1 MAVISGTVQKYD
13 RVGARESLSDRIYNV
28 DPSETPA
35 VSMFGKGPKAKGA
48 FEEWQTDEFRTPGA
62 NAHVEGDQ
70 ASYTTPSATVRV
82 GNYTQILR
90 ETASVSGTAE
100 AIDKA
105 GRKSEMAYQIMKR
118 GVEIRMDLEWAVTQ
132 AQAASAGAAAAAP
145 TFAGLNAW
153 VKTNTDFN
161 SGGTPAG
168 ADPVHVSGAPTAVR
182 TDSSIQRPFTET
194 IAKNVFQLGYTNGAK
209 FKVLMVGPYNKQ
221 VVSET
226 FNGIVTRNF
235 DISNVDPRPTA
246 AIAAID
252 VYVHDYG
259 VVRVVPNR
267 IQRERDAWFL
277 DPEFA
282 ELRDLRPFHTE
293 KLAKTGD
300 SIQKMILVETT
311 LAVLNEKALG
321 LAADLAT
328 S

>member
-1 MAVISGTVQKYD
+1 MAVISGTVQRYD
-13 RVGARESLSDRIYNV
+13 REGLRESLSDRIYNV

-35 VSMFGKGPKAKGA
+35 VSMFGRGPKAKQTL
-48 FEEWQTDEFRTPGA
+48 EEWQTDEFRTPGA
-62 NAHVEGDQ
+62 NAHIEGDA

-90 ETASVSGTAE
+90 ETASTSGTIE
-100 AIDKA
+100 AVDKA

-118 GVEIRMDLEWAVTQ
+118 GVEIRMDLEWAVLQ
-132 AQAASAGAAAAAP
+132 AQAGNAGGGSTAR

-153 VKTNTDFN
+153 VKTNTDV
-161 SGGTPAG
+161 GATG
-168 ADPVHVSGAPTAVR
+168 ADPVYTSGVPGAVR
-182 TDSSIQRPFTET
+182 TDGTQRAFTET

-209 FKVLMVGPYNKQ
+209 FKVLMVGPFNKQ

-226 FNGIVTRNF
+226 FTGIVTRNF

-277 DPEFA
+277 DPEYA

-300 SIQKMILVETT
+300 SDQKMVLVETT

-321 LAADLAT
+321 LAADLLTA
-328 S
+328 